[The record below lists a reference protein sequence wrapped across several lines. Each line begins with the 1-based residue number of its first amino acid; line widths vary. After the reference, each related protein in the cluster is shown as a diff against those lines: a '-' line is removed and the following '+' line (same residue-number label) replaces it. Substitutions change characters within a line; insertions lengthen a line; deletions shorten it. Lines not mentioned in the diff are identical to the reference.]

1 MSAGKEGAAAN
12 NGAARR
18 NGAAGEEGVGERGSL
33 PPRFDAPAIEEAAW
47 RRWTEA
53 RAFETEVEPDGTE
66 RPGGDS
72 GKKPFTV
79 VIPPPNITGRLHMG
93 HALNNTIQDVA
104 VRYRRMTGRD
114 ALWVPGTDH
123 AGISTQTVVRKHLD
137 AQGVDYRALGREAF
151 LEKVWEWR
159 ERYGGVILEQLRK
172 LGCSCDFR
180 RTRFTMDEGLS
191 RAVRTV
197 FAALHDRGL
206 IYRGKRVVNWCPV
219 DRTALS
225 DDEVETAPEGE
236 PGHLWSIAY
245 PLADDPATR
254 LTVATTRPETLF
266 GDTAVAVH
274 PEDPRYRAFV
284 GKTVR
289 LPLTDREIPVIADE
303 GVDREFGTGCL
314 KITPAHDPHDFEIGQ
329 RHALAPI
336 EVMREDASLND
347 RVPAAFRGLDRY
359 RAREEAV
366 AALDAAGLLV
376 EVADRRVPLGR
387 AQRSGVPIEY
397 RLSDQWFVRMRPLA
411 DRALRRSGFEKG
423 ANGWEK
429 VREGELRFHPARWE
443 SVYARWLIE
452 IRDWTISRQI
462 WWGHRI
468 PAWHH
473 RESGE
478 VLVGVEPPERVR
490 QAPDDWR
497 QDEDVLDTWF
507 SSWLWPMSTLGWP
520 EETPDFR
527 RYYPTSLLS
536 TDKGILFFWVARMN
550 FAGIEMTGRMPYE
563 EVYLH
568 PTVLDERGAVM
579 SKSKGN
585 GVDPLAV
592 ISGASLDDLKRPVEE
607 ARPTNR
613 KEMLR
618 RIERA
623 FPEGFEGVGAD
634 ALRFTLVRLCS
645 EGQEMRLS
653 LGKFHEIGRRFLT
666 KLWNASRFALAA
678 VEGAGKEGELADPA
692 AEDRWITSRASGCA
706 GEVRAALE
714 RYDFAAV
721 GAVLYRFVWNDFCDW
736 YVELAKARLRSGPA
750 AARRTAATLGRV
762 LDRTLRLL
770 HPVTP
775 FVTEALFE
783 RLGAALAGSGLGA
796 PAASRETLL
805 ARAAFPG
812 ADDGER
818 DPGLEERFE
827 SVRRLVT
834 AVRRLR
840 ADAGLPPDRTL
851 PVRVRATGEA
861 RGGLAALLRDCAGPV
876 RALGRMEPLTVA
888 GPEEA
893 APAAGSAGGN
903 SGGSAGAGWVSL
915 VEGGFEVSVELGSAA
930 DPATLAAR
938 IEQQRRGVAAD
949 AAKLRKRLANPG
961 FAERAEAAI
970 VRETRERLA
979 ALTARE
985 ERLAALV
992 SKMAAAAGSPEG
1004 GG

>member
-1 MSAGKEGAAAN
+1 MSAAEENAAN
-12 NGAARR
+12 GAGAPEAR
-18 NGAAGEEGVGERGSL
+18 APL
-33 PPRFDAPAIEEAAW
+33 PPRFDAEAVEEAAW
-47 RRWTEA
+47 RKWNDA
-53 RAFETEVEPDGTE
+53 RAFETEVAPDGSD
-66 RPGGDS
+66 RPGGDP

-93 HALNNTIQDVA
+93 HALNNTIQDV
-104 VRYRRMTGRD
+104 VIRYRRMTGRD

-137 AQGVDYRALGREAF
+137 AEGVDYRALGREAF
-151 LEKVWEWR
+151 IGKVWEWR

-197 FAALHDRGL
+197 FTALYDRGL

-245 PLADDPATR
+245 PLADDPGTR

-266 GDTAVAVH
+266 GDVAVAVH

-284 GKTVR
+284 GKSVR

-329 RHALAPI
+329 RHGLTPLD
-336 EVMREDASLND
+336 VMRDDATLND
-347 RVPAAFRGLDRY
+347 LVPEAFRGLDRY
-359 RAREEAV
+359 RARDEAV
-366 AALDAAGLLV
+366 AALEAAGLLE

-423 ANGWEK
+423 ENGWEK

-443 SVYARWLIE
+443 QVYARWLIE

-473 RESGE
+473 RETGE
-478 VLVGVEPPERVR
+478 AVVGVEPPEAVR
-490 QAPDDWR
+490 RNPEEWR

-520 EETPDFR
+520 EKTPDFE

-550 FAGIEMTGRMPYE
+550 FAGIEMTGRLPYE
-563 EVYLH
+563 EVYIH

-613 KEMLR
+613 KELLR

-623 FPEGFEGVGAD
+623 FPDGFEGVGAD

-666 KLWNASRFALAA
+666 KLWNASRFALLA
-678 VEGAGKEGELADPA
+678 VEGAGREGAIAEPA
-692 AEDRWITSRASGCA
+692 AEDRWITSRARACA
-706 GEVRAALE
+706 AEVRAALD
-714 RYDFAAV
+714 RYDFASV

-736 YVELAKARLRSGPA
+736 YVELAKARLRSGPG

-762 LDRTLRLL
+762 LDETLRLL
-770 HPVTP
+770 HPVVP
-775 FVTEALFE
+775 FVTEEVHE
-783 RLGAALAGSGLGA
+783 RLGAALSASGLGDPSA
-796 PAASRETLL
+796 PRASLL
-805 ARAAFPG
+805 ARAEFPPADG
-812 ADDGER
+812 AR

-827 SVRRLVT
+827 ALQRLVT
-834 AVRRLR
+834 SVRRLR
-840 ADAGLPPDRTL
+840 ADAGLPPDQIL
-851 PVRVRATGEA
+851 PVRVRETADGF
-861 RGGLAALLRDCAGPV
+861 AALLRDTAGPV
-876 RALGRMEPLTVA
+876 RALGRMEPLTVTD
-888 GPEEA
+888 PEEA
-893 APAAGSAGGN
+893 GSPAANA
-903 SGGSAGAGWVSL
+903 APGWVSL
-915 VEGGFEVSVELGSAA
+915 VESGFEVSVELGSAA
-930 DPATLAAR
+930 DPATLSAR
-938 IEQQRRGVAAD
+938 IEKQGRRAAAD
-949 AAKLRKRLANPG
+949 AAKLAKRLADPR
-961 FAERAEAAI
+961 FAERADAVI
-970 VRETRERLA
+970 VSETRDRLA
-979 ALTARE
+979 ALRARE
-985 ERLAALV
+985 DRLAALAAE
-992 SKMAAAAGSPEG
+992 MAGAPASNDSG
-1004 GG
+1004 G

>member
-1 MSAGKEGAAAN
+1 MSAAEGT
-12 NGAARR
+12 
-18 NGAAGEEGVGERGSL
+18 AAGSATGATGATGAPEPRAPL
-33 PPRFDAPAIEEAAW
+33 PPRFDAEAVEDAAW
-47 RRWTEA
+47 RKWNDA
-53 RAFETEVEPDGTE
+53 RAFETEVEPDGSA
-66 RPGGDS
+66 RPGGDP
-72 GKKPFTV
+72 GKRPFTV

-93 HALNNTIQDVA
+93 HALNNTIQDV
-104 VRYRRMTGRD
+104 VIRYRRMTGRD

-137 AQGVDYRALGREAF
+137 AEGVDYRALGREAF
-151 LEKVWEWR
+151 IEKVREWR

-266 GDTAVAVH
+266 GDVAVAVH

-284 GKTVR
+284 GKSVR

-329 RHALAPI
+329 RHGLTPMD
-336 EVMREDASLND
+336 VMRDDATLND
-347 RVPAAFRGLDRY
+347 LVPEAFRGLDRY
-359 RAREEAV
+359 RARDEAV
-366 AALDAAGLLV
+366 AALEAAGLLV

-443 SVYARWLIE
+443 QVYARWLIE

-473 RESGE
+473 RETGE
-478 VLVGVEPPERVR
+478 AVVGVDPPEVVR
-490 QAPDDWR
+490 RNPEEWR

-520 EETPDFR
+520 EEAPDFG

-550 FAGIEMTGRMPYE
+550 FAGIEMTGRLPYE
-563 EVYLH
+563 EVYIH

-613 KEMLR
+613 KQLLR

-666 KLWNASRFALAA
+666 KLWNASRFALLA
-678 VEGAGKEGELADPA
+678 VEGAGREGVLADPA
-692 AEDRWITSRASGCA
+692 AEDRWITSRARGCA
-706 GEVRAALE
+706 AEVRAALD
-714 RYDFAAV
+714 RYDFASV
-721 GAVLYRFVWNDFCDW
+721 GAVLYRFVRNDFCDW
-736 YVELAKARLRSGPA
+736 YVELAKARMCSGPA

-762 LDRTLRLL
+762 LDETLRLL
-770 HPVTP
+770 HPVVP
-775 FVTEALFE
+775 FVTEVLHE
-783 RLGAALAGSGLGA
+783 RLGTALSASGLGDSAA
-796 PAASRETLL
+796 PPAPLL
-805 ARAAFPG
+805 ARAEFPP
-812 ADDGER
+812 ADGER

-827 SVRRLVT
+827 ALQRLVT
-834 AVRRLR
+834 SVRRLR
-840 ADAGLPPDRTL
+840 ADAGLPPDQPL
-851 PVRVRATGEA
+851 PVRVRETADGF
-861 RGGLAALLRDCAGPV
+861 AALLRDTAGPV
-876 RALGRMEPLTVA
+876 QALGRMDPLTVA
-888 GPEEA
+888 APEEPGSTATA
-893 APAAGSAGGN
+893 AP
-903 SGGSAGAGWVSL
+903 GWVSL
-915 VEGGFEVSVELGSAA
+915 VESGFEVSVELGSAA
-930 DPATLAAR
+930 DPATLSDR
-938 IEQQRRGVAAD
+938 IEKQRRRAAAD
-949 AAKLRKRLANPG
+949 AAKLEKRLSSPG
-961 FAERAEAAI
+961 FTERADPAVVE
-970 VRETRERLA
+970 ETRDRLA
-979 ALTARE
+979 ALRARE
-985 ERLAALV
+985 ERLASL
-992 SKMAAAAGSPEG
+992 AAEMTGAPAPNDPTR
-1004 GG
+1004 